1 MPVNSLP
8 KGLSTLLAAYMLSVA
23 PYGAAETTHDSLN
36 DADSNP
42 RCLSISRI
50 KDIDIIDD
58 QTLIF
63 KMNGR
68 KMYLNE
74 LPHRC
79 PGLSRNETI
88 MYRTS
93 TSQLCDLDVITL
105 LNSMGRGYM
114 PGASC
119 GLGRY
124 SLISDLQLK
133 ALKEAKD
140 R

>member
-1 MPVNSLP
+1 MKALKTVA
-8 KGLSTLLAAYMLSVA
+8 LLAAMS
-23 PYGAAETTHDSLN
+23 AAWQINANDSESTQHT
-36 DADSNP
+36 ADPNP

-58 QTLIF
+58 QTLVF

-93 TSQLCDLDVITL
+93 TSQLCDLDVITV